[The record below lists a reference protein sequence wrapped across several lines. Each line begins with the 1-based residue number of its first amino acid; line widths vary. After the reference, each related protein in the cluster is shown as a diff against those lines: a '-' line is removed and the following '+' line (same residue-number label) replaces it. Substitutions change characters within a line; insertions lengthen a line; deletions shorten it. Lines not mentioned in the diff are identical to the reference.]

1 MTHTILR
8 DVLHN
13 LLRSHAYEVQLRRA
27 IKENYPP
34 ESVKYAD
41 LVLNE
46 VDEER
51 FAKPIFFTDD
61 VFLHINCHVNRHE
74 YPACRAEQLHKLSSA
89 SAQDIRTR
97 LITMFLQDYSLLHSF
112 ENLE

>member
-1 MTHTILR
+1 MKALSVKRVRSRKKNSRTLVHCSFQQGMAHAVLR

-27 IKENYPP
+27 VKENYPL

-46 VDEER
+46 ADEEC
-51 FAKPIFFTDD
+51 FAK
-61 VFLHINCHVNRHE
+61 
-74 YPACRAEQLHKLSSA
+74 
-89 SAQDIRTR
+89 
-97 LITMFLQDYSLLHSF
+97 
-112 ENLE
+112 